1 MPLIP
6 LAFWRNRPIK
16 NELGSMVEIFRN
28 PHGVTVYFQGVERG
42 HWNNWRL
49 PYQPLKMPSSPTH
62 WNGAA
67 FTTKPP
73 PLFEVVV
80 KIFPKNRRF
89 CRKTTI
95 SSWPSVFFV
104 GPFFFCFRQFSRH
117 RNRWTQNEKLPG
129 GGKPMA
135 WRLCNSQSA
144 VGGEVLE
151 DSRLSFCQPLVSQ
164 LII

>member
-16 NELGSMVEIFRN
+16 NELGSKVEIFRN

-49 PYQPLKMPSSPTH
+49 PYQPLKMASSPTH

-80 KIFPKNRRF
+80 KIFPKKPEILQKNHNIIMAIGFFR
-89 CRKTTI
+89 
-95 SSWPSVFFV
+95 WSV
-104 GPFFFCFRQFSRH
+104 FFCFRQFSRH